1 MRLEVADID
10 RVHGVA
16 FALDIDYGALALRGN
31 GYGIKIDA
39 RGKHA
44 AVVMVGVVAAD
55 FGSAGCAEETRL
67 TARTVKLLELAD
79 NAAIALFLSIDG
91 AGRIEL

>member
-1 MRLEVADID
+1 MRFEVADID

-16 FALDIDYGALALRGN
+16 FALDIDYGALALCGN

-67 TARTVKLLELAD
+67 ATLAIELLELSD

>member
-10 RVHGVA
+10 RVHSVA

-31 GYGIKIDA
+31 GYSVKIDA
-39 RGKHA
+39 RGEHA

-67 TARTVKLLELAD
+67 AARTVKLLELAD

-91 AGRIEL
+91 SGRIEL

>member
-1 MRLEVADID
+1 
-10 RVHGVA
+10 
-16 FALDIDYGALALRGN
+16 
-31 GYGIKIDA
+31 
-39 RGKHA
+39 
-44 AVVMVGVVAAD
+44 MVSVVAAD

-67 TARTVKLLELAD
+67 ATLAIELLELAD

>member
-31 GYGIKIDA
+31 GYSVKIDA
-39 RGKHA
+39 RGEHT